1 MPIPSANPSVPRH
14 PRSHAPAT
22 PPSHFPT
29 FPLSPRL
36 LLILLS
42 AALTGCIT
50 YPKAPPIPPQERS
63 QAARLDTGD
72 FAWGIST
79 SSWQYENRHV
89 GRDGRLPFRTDWDIL
104 MEQGKAPE
112 RGNTVV
118 MSWSDFD
125 KDVAALK
132 KIGVNHYRF
141 SLEWARIEP
150 EPGRYDEAAIDRYVE
165 MTRRLRA
172 AGIEPVVCLWHFTF
186 PDWLYDHQNPKNSN
200 WLHPEMDARWQA
212 YVEKVVPRL
221 KRHVRYF
228 APQNE
233 PNGQLATAYL
243 NGLWP
248 PAMTAA
254 LGTYARALRASARQF
269 RQAAAIIKRER
280 PDAIVMSVQAL
291 PWWRNGLLD
300 PTFAAYNG
308 MMRVNFDHLDRI
320 ADVCDIIGFNYYYS
334 QKAGPIAAATAGTH
348 RGPGYTMMGWD
359 IDPAGL
365 YKQIRL
371 VDKRYG
377 KPMMITENGIAT
389 LDDEQRRRYL
399 HDHIAAVQQA
409 RQDGHDVRGYFVW
422 SLLDNYEWH
431 GGYTDTFG
439 LAKMNPRTRARDL
452 KPSAFYYRDLI
463 RQGGVKEIP
472 ESVKKAAHRKP

>member
-1 MPIPSANPSVPRH
+1 MPVFLRATLIPLLAALSGCVTYPAAPSVTPTQR
-14 PRSHAPAT
+14 AT
-22 PPSHFPT
+22 AS
-29 FPLSPRL
+29 RV
-36 LLILLS
+36 
-42 AALTGCIT
+42 
-50 YPKAPPIPPQERS
+50 
-63 QAARLDTGD
+63 DTGK

-79 SSWQYENRHV
+79 SSWQYENRETKP
-89 GRDGRLPFRTDWDIL
+89 DGKLPFRTDWDIL
-104 MEQGKAPE
+104 MEQGKAPP

-132 KIGVNHYRF
+132 KIGITHYRF

-165 MTRRLRA
+165 MARRLRA

-200 WLHPEMDARWQA
+200 WLHPLADERWLA
-212 YVEKVVPRL
+212 YVQKVVPRL
-221 KRHVRYF
+221 KGQVRYF

-254 LGTYARALRASARQF
+254 IGTYSRALRASAAQF
-269 RQAAAIIKRER
+269 REAAAIIKRER

-291 PWWRNGLLD
+291 PWWRNGYLD
-300 PTFAAYNG
+300 PTYAAYNG
-308 MMRVNFDHLDRI
+308 MMRVNFDHLDKI

-334 QKAGPIAAATAGTH
+334 QMAGPVAALTAGTH
-348 RGPGYTMMGWD
+348 RGTNFTMMGWD

-365 YKQIRL
+365 YKQIRF

-389 LDDEQRRRYL
+389 LDDNKRVRYL
-399 HDHIAAVQQA
+399 HEHIAAVQKA
-409 RQDGHDVRGYFVW
+409 REDGHDVRGYFVW

-431 GGYTDTFG
+431 GGFTDTFG
-439 LAKMNPRTRARDL
+439 LGHMNPETRARDL
-452 KPSAFYYRDLI
+452 KPSAYYYRDVI
-463 RQGGVKEIP
+463 RNGGVKTIP
-472 ESVKKAAHRKP
+472 NSILKVSRGKR